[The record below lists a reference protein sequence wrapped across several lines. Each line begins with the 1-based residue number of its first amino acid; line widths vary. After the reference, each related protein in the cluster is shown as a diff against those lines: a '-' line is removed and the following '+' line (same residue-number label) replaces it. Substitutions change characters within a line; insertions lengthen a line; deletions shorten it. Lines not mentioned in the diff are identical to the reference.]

1 MSVRRAAGA
10 AFPTL
15 LVWLLQ
21 GAPAVVADDLPHV
34 MAEAYASSPELRS
47 AREKLRSVNEGRP
60 QALGSWLPTVTIQ
73 ADSTNE
79 NIRQPITGAHEIN
92 YRYTNSGAQV
102 SVSQPITQGG
112 SEFARLSQ
120 AENAIRQQ
128 RAIMV
133 STEQTTLL
141 GAVEAYVS
149 IVSAEKI
156 IESRRRDLDDL
167 RRLRRAAERQLA
179 LGDRTRADTARVEA
193 RVAAAEADLAQAAAD
208 LDDARALFRRS
219 TGRAPGKLAT
229 ADPPEIPFSDA
240 GTIEEAA
247 SRSGPTVLAA
257 AFGLSAAEDLVDYR
271 TGRLLPSLSLN
282 GSFRRERNTY
292 TNLMGSNGVGSTAT
306 VSLTL
311 SVPIY
316 QAGVAESQVRSAKYD
331 ARTARFDLDS
341 ARREAIKDA
350 LSAWNLFRSTTTQS
364 AALNTRVKAAS
375 TAVEQ
380 TRREEELGLGT
391 FIDLLDAQR
400 ELIEARVAQAQID
413 AKRVLA
419 GYRVLAGVGGLT
431 ARSLNLPVQP
441 LDIEG
446 DYQRTKWRLF
456 GVSVD

>member
-1 MSVRRAAGA
+1 MSVRLAPGA
-10 AFPTL
+10 TLPAL

-21 GAPAVVADDLPHV
+21 GAPAAADDLPHV

-79 NIRQPITGAHEIN
+79 NIRQPVNGAREIN
-92 YRYTNSGAQV
+92 YRYANSGAQV

-120 AENAIRQQ
+120 AENSIRQQ

-133 STEQTTLL
+133 STEQTALL
-141 GAVEAYVS
+141 NAVEAYVS

-167 RRLRRAAERQLA
+167 RRLRQAAERQLA
-179 LGDRTRADTARVEA
+179 LGDRTRADTAQADA
-193 RVAAAEADLAQAAAD
+193 RVAAAQADLAQAGAD
-208 LDDARALFRRS
+208 LDDARALFRQS
-219 TGRAPGKLAT
+219 TGRAAGKLSVAK
-229 ADPPEIPFSDA
+229 PPEIPFSDA
-240 GTIEEAA
+240 EAVEEAA
-247 SRSGPTVLAA
+247 SRSSPTVLAA
-257 AFGLSAAEDLVDYR
+257 AFGLNAAEDLVDYR
-271 TGRLLPSLSLN
+271 TRRLLPSLSLN

-292 TNLMGSNGVGSTAT
+292 TDLMGSNGVGSTAT
-306 VSLTL
+306 VTVTL

-316 QAGVAESQVRSAKYD
+316 QAGVAESQVRAAKYD
-331 ARTARFDLDS
+331 AKTARFDLDT
-341 ARREAIKDA
+341 ARRKAIKEA
-350 LSAWNLFRSTTTQS
+350 LSAWNLFRSTATQS
-364 AALNTRVKAAS
+364 AALNTRVKAAA

-380 TRREEELGLGT
+380 TRREEEMGLGT
-391 FIDLLDAQR
+391 FVDLLNAQR
-400 ELIEARVAQAQID
+400 ELIEAQVAQAQID

-419 GYRVLAGVGGLT
+419 GYQVLAGVGGLT
-431 ARSLNLPVQP
+431 ARSLNLPVP
-441 LDIEG
+441 PMDIEG